1 MQLTFTVNWQV
12 QLSRN
17 LRTLVT
23 QLPNMG
29 EFFKDALDIVE
40 KRTDEVF
47 ASKWSNVEKSERWK
61 DLAPSTKRARER
73 KWWYYKKTPN
83 KPSTLRWTWRLQED
97 RTKIIERDRA
107 IYQHNAPYAI
117 YHQEWGWR
125 LPKRAII
132 DLDNRTNQ
140 EIVRAMQSKIQ
151 RDIWIFGTQI

>member
-1 MQLTFTVNWQV
+1 MQITFKVNWQE

-40 KRTDEVF
+40 KRTDEIF
-47 ASKWSNVEKSERWK
+47 ASKGTNVEKSDKWK
-61 DLAPSTKRARER
+61 DLSPSTKKARER
-73 KWWYYKKTPN
+73 RWGYYKKNPD

-117 YHQEWGWR
+117 YHQEGGR
-125 LPKRAII
+125 KLPKRAII

-140 EIVRAMQSKIQ
+140 EIVRAMQAKIE
-151 RDIWIFGTQI
+151 RDIGVFGTQI